1 MLQGFFF
8 LGTERC
14 GRRSWAVYVQIS
26 GCPCLDYSIMTASL
40 LALPQWCQTRF
51 MMPKS
56 NSRNFIFI
64 VSFLSAKGPELA
76 KLMPNYLPPLAHTSP
91 YTSGKKLLPQRRSAL
106 RFMTCPNIV
115 RRSLDRFLR
124 PLHKA
129 EAVVSMLFSVI
140 VSTRPVSRLFH
151 AQTLGAELL
160 G

>member
-115 RRSLDRFLR
+115 RRSLDRFYGLSTKLKLWCQCCLVSSF
-124 PLHKA
+124 PLGQFRGF
-129 EAVVSMLFSVI
+129 SM
-140 VSTRPVSRLFH
+140 PRL
-151 AQTLGAELL
+151 
-160 G
+160 